1 MMVTSD
7 LSLEVLKP
15 AQAPQ
20 DTFEA
25 AKRLDAIL
33 GCADTAGID
42 LGDQYREAR
51 SRLDRVHSVRRAFE
65 QGKPD
70 LEVEAGRLARSL
82 VLGEL
87 DLDEAAHEAARI
99 EARTTGLLEKAVR
112 RTASTATTL
121 AWRAAGEAIDA
132 DRVLA
137 DARGVSD
144 RSVAAIRELRS
155 TLEGVTNAEEAAA
168 AGSKVAGAW
177 ATYREHLDTWN
188 GAHNL
193 VVLLRDEHWIS
204 PLPVPFQ
211 DNRNGDQRR
220 MHHRGS
226 PNRPFGRRYEFPDRL
241 GDAKRNAKAVD
252 AEFLHLLDPV
262 CDEAEPVAPPT
273 VNEEIERWKRRA
285 ERTG

>member
-1 MMVTSD
+1 MAVTSD

-20 DTFEA
+20 DTLEA

-33 GCADTAGID
+33 GCADRAGVD
-42 LGDQYREAR
+42 LGDQFREAR
-51 SRLDRVHSVRRAFE
+51 SRLERVHSVRRAFE

-70 LEVEAGRLARSL
+70 LEVEAGRLARGL

-87 DLDEAAHEAARI
+87 DLDEAALEANRI

-132 DRVLA
+132 DRVLT

-144 RSVAAIRELRS
+144 RSVAAIRELRP
-155 TLEGVTNAEEAAA
+155 TLDGVTNAEEAAA
-168 AGSKVAGAW
+168 AGTKVAGAW

-188 GAHNL
+188 GTHNL
-193 VVLLRDEHWIS
+193 VVLLRDEHWLS

-211 DNRNGDQRR
+211 DGRNGDQRR

-226 PNRPFGRRYEFPDRL
+226 PKRHFGRRYELPGRL
-241 GDAKRNAKAVD
+241 VGAQRNAKA
-252 AEFLHLLDPV
+252 AGEEFLHLLDPV
-262 CDEAEPVAPPT
+262 CDDAVPVAPPT
-273 VNEEIERWKRRA
+273 VNEEIEWWKRRA